1 MNSDPLRAIDIKQHN
16 QNIILSYIHSARNRG
31 GISQSELV
39 GLTGLKAP
47 SVFRIFNALEEQ
59 ELIRPCE
66 GAPTQAAE
74 AKKGRRPSYYT
85 ICPDARYTI
94 GVEFWAA
101 CISLGVFNFNG
112 DRIHSTQINLSDWLS
127 AEQIVD
133 KIVLLIRSAIEVLG
147 LDRSRIIGI
156 GIAAPG
162 KVDVKEGRIVF
173 YHRISGMTNLPLKQE
188 LEKRLQLPVLVHNNC
203 SAIAYYDYKYNAHE
217 DNDSLFTFLFR
228 SGVNGSMVSAGK
240 IYVTSNGTT
249 LEAGHLPISFDGPQ
263 CSCGLNGCLQAYMFE
278 LNKQFSQ
285 ESDSLSLFQS
295 LEKPLENGDP
305 KAIQIMEKASF
316 YLYTAMK
323 SVIRMLGPDSFLITS
338 PNLGVANALR
348 DGVIKLFE
356 NESDIFQASKPA
368 VLARQYDTMMAQRGA
383 SDLVLDRFFS

>member
-1 MNSDPLRAIDIKQHN
+1 
-16 QNIILSYIHSARNRG
+16 
-31 GISQSELV
+31 
-39 GLTGLKAP
+39 
-47 SVFRIFNALEEQ
+47 
-59 ELIRPCE
+59 
-66 GAPTQAAE
+66 
-74 AKKGRRPSYYT
+74 
-85 ICPDARYTI
+85 
-94 GVEFWAA
+94 
-101 CISLGVFNFNG
+101 
-112 DRIHSTQINLSDWLS
+112 
-127 AEQIVD
+127 
-133 KIVLLIRSAIEVLG
+133 
-147 LDRSRIIGI
+147 
-156 GIAAPG
+156 
-162 KVDVKEGRIVF
+162 
-173 YHRISGMTNLPLKQE
+173 
-188 LEKRLQLPVLVHNNC
+188 
-203 SAIAYYDYKYNAHE
+203 
-217 DNDSLFTFLFR
+217 
-228 SGVNGSMVSAGK
+228 NGSMVSAGK